1 MGGRLHFK
9 AELLSQK
16 SKLKIQKGV
25 LPGKICYEHPDGK
38 KSKVKSQKIVIGD
51 MFLRNRKGCLWK
63 MNE

>member
-9 AELLSQK
+9 AELLSQN
-16 SKLKIQKGV
+16 SKLKI
-25 LPGKICYEHPDGK
+25 
-38 KSKVKSQKIVIGD
+38 QKIVIGD